1 MTGRVA
7 LAAMILLLCCGA
19 VGYAYDEAYETGV
32 RHFKGGDYRGAIPF
46 LENYVSRKPDP
57 AGYYMLGYA
66 WYHLGDYGKSRAYF
80 DQAYLIDPGFSS
92 GNVPAHAGLSREDE
106 KLIHDALALSG
117 ARIQMSY
124 YADILSGSLPLVQRS
139 MNKDQ
144 TAQDLHAVFRSAFS
158 PDRLYPSVV
167 GSFGRRFD
175 RRHVVAVIQWLNS
188 PPGKKMA
195 AAGIAAYA
203 PPAAVRSTASDE
215 SLGKLPGP
223 RRQIIQKLEK
233 VLSVADINI
242 DIVSAS
248 LVELMKGMQ
257 SQLGERS
264 PLNASEIDALAE
276 GVRERMREEL
286 SSQVLL
292 FLAQACRSLSDEEIG
307 AAIRFYASPA
317 GRWFLETG
325 VYSLRRAIGHASRE
339 TGERMGK
346 TLAFRR
352 LAV

>member
-1 MTGRVA
+1 
-7 LAAMILLLCCGA
+7 
-19 VGYAYDEAYETGV
+19 
-32 RHFKGGDYRGAIPF
+32 
-46 LENYVSRKPDP
+46 
-57 AGYYMLGYA
+57 MLGYA
-66 WYHLGDYGKSRAYF
+66 WYHLRDYGKSREYF

-92 GNVPAHAGLSREDE
+92 GKVPAHAGLSREDE
-106 KLIHDALALSG
+106 NLIHDALALSG
-117 ARIQMSY
+117 ARIQMRY
-124 YADILSGSLPLVQRS
+124 YAGIVSGSLSLVQRS
-139 MNKDQ
+139 MSKEQ
-144 TAQDLHAVFRSAFS
+144 SAQDLHAVFRSAFS
-158 PDRLYPSVV
+158 PDRLYPSVA

-175 RRHVVAVIQWLNS
+175 RRHIVAVIQWLNS

-195 AAGIAAYA
+195 SAGTAAYA
-203 PPAAVRSTASDE
+203 HAAAARNTASDDSSE
-215 SLGKLPGP
+215 KLPVP

-233 VLSVADINI
+233 VLSVTDSSI

-248 LVELMKGMQ
+248 LAELLKGMQ

-264 PLNASEIDALAE
+264 PMDASEIDALAE
-276 GVRERMREEL
+276 GVRERLREEL
-286 SSQVLL
+286 TNQGFPSFSW
-292 FLAQACRSLSDEEIG
+292 ACRSLSDEEIG

-325 VYSLRRAIGHASRE
+325 VYSLRTAIGHASRE